1 MEVRSPSQPEMR
13 HPIPSL
19 DFLWFCEG
27 CQRYH
32 DEEMF
37 ETPGDP
43 LCLSQL
49 RRQERIAEG
58 LVEDTEHRTRVG
70 KAVPRP
76 TAGKAPAVALE
87 AYKKRL
93 LAELKAEGVPEWEV
107 WARAQ
112 PALEAKRAELGLG

>member
-1 MEVRSPSQPEMR
+1 MEPSRQ
-13 HPIPSL
+13 HPDSRL
-19 DFLWFCEG
+19 AFLWFCEG
-27 CQRYH
+27 CRRYH

-37 ETPGDP
+37 EKPGDP

-58 LVEDTEHRTRVG
+58 LVEDTKHRTRTG

-76 TAGKAPAVALE
+76 ATGKAPAVALE

-112 PALEAKRAELGLG
+112 PALEAKRVELASGRP